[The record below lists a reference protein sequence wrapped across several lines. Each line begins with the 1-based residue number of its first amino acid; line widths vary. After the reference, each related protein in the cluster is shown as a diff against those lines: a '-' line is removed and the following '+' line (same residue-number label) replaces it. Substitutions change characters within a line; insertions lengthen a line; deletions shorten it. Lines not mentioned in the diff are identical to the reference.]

1 MAARAIWKG
10 YLRLS
15 LVNSAVALY
24 PAVTDVNK
32 VHFHKLNKKTGH
44 RLRMRM
50 VDEETEEEVPR
61 EQQIKGYEINK
72 GDTVQIEDEDL
83 DKIALEGTHVIEISS
98 FVPREE
104 IDPLYFDRPY
114 YLAPED
120 TGSVEAFVV
129 LREAMRRKKIGA
141 LATIIMHDREH
152 ILLVEPRDEGMLAT
166 VLRWPYEVRKPKEIF
181 AGIPKKKVS
190 AELLEVAEML
200 IERKMGKFKPS
211 EFKDRYEEALLAL
224 LKAKRSGR
232 KLKAA
237 PKPPKVTKPS
247 HVLDALKK
255 SLAASKGPSHPR
267 RARGTQTRRP
277 QTRHRRTGG
286 AKKRA

>member
-1 MAARAIWKG
+1 MARSIWKG

-24 PAVTDVNK
+24 PAVTEVNK
-32 VHFHKLNKKTGH
+32 IHFHKLNKKTGH

-61 EQQIKGYEINK
+61 DQQIKGYEISK
-72 GDTVQIEDEDL
+72 GDTVEIDDDDL
-83 DKIALEGTHVIEISS
+83 DKIALEGTRVIEITS
-98 FVPREE
+98 FVPRDE
-104 IDPLYFDRPY
+104 IDALYFDRPY
-114 YLAPED
+114 FLAPED
-120 TGSVEAFVV
+120 NASSEAFVV
-129 LREAMRRKKIGA
+129 MREAMRRKKIGA
-141 LATIIMHDREH
+141 LATVVMHDREH
-152 ILLVEPRDEGMLAT
+152 ILLIEPRDEGMLAT
-166 VLRWPYEVRKPKEIF
+166 MLRWPYEVRKPKEIF

-200 IERKMGKFKPS
+200 IERKMSKFKPA
-211 EFKDRYEEALLAL
+211 EFKDRYEEALLTL
-224 LKAKRSGR
+224 LKAKKSGR

-255 SLAASKGPSHPR
+255 SLAESNGTSHPR
-267 RARGTQTRRP
+267 RARGAHSRRP
-277 QTRHRRTGG
+277 QARHRRSGTA